1 VSFYDVRPIGELMM
15 GQMIAKI
22 VLSAV
27 MVPLVIALVV
37 RIGHWLDAGEGA

>member
-1 VSFYDVRPIGELMM
+1 VRPIADLMA

-37 RIGHWLDAGEGA
+37 RIGRKLDADPVT

>member
-1 VSFYDVRPIGELMM
+1 MI

-27 MVPLVIALVV
+27 MVPLIIALVV
-37 RIGHWLDAGEGA
+37 RIGRKLDDARGRMTRAPS